1 MNAAPGTLQSSRE
14 PGSNDTTE
22 PVLVVPVHGRGE
34 QKPVR
39 VTAAWMM
46 SDVPANNCG

>member
-14 PGSNDTTE
+14 PGSNGTTE
-22 PVLVVPVHGRGE
+22 PVLVVPVHDHGE

-39 VTAAWMM
+39 VTAAWM
-46 SDVPANNCG
+46 VPAVPASNCG